1 MKAILGLLAGL
12 SAMLPVAV
20 AAKDF
25 AVGPQYDST
34 HVYVASADREAFVA
48 SFLATFGGSATKPN
62 LVQVTPT
69 PSKTISQLAQTPV
82 GTLSIF
88 AFQTPIP
95 YPFGGERT
103 GYLVTDLDAAVA
115 AAKAAGAAV
124 LVEPFPDP
132 IGRDALIEWPGGVGM
147 QLYWHNV
154 APHYPALATIP
165 ENRIYLTRG
174 AADAFIPAWL
184 RFSHGRVLSDDPAA
198 SGAAVGRP
206 NAKVRLV
213 RIQSLYGDM
222 LVVAGDGAWPWPYG
236 REISG
241 YGVTDLA
248 ATIDKAKAAGVTT
261 LIPAHDVGGRQ
272 EAMLQFPGG
281 FIAAVHGPAGR

>member
-1 MKAILGLLAGL
+1 MKAIVGLVAGVI
-12 SAMLPVAV
+12 AMLPGSAS
-20 AAKDF
+20 ARDF
-25 AVGPQYDST
+25 AVSPQYDST
-34 HVYVASADREAFVA
+34 HVYVAPADINAFLT
-48 SFLATFGGSATKPN
+48 SFTATFGGSVTKPN

-82 GTLSIF
+82 GTLSVF

-95 YPFGGERT
+95 FPFGSERT

-115 AAKAAGAAV
+115 AAKAAGATV

-132 IGRDALIEWPGGVGM
+132 IGRDALIQWPGGVGM
-147 QLYWHNV
+147 QLYWHTV

-165 ENRIYLTRG
+165 ENRIYLTKG
-174 AADAFIPAWL
+174 AADAFLRAWL
-184 RFSHGRVLSDDPAA
+184 RFSHGHILSDHSVI
-198 SGAAVGRP
+198 SGAAFGRSESQ
-206 NAKVRLV
+206 VRLV
-213 RIQSLYGDM
+213 RIQSRYGEM
-222 LVVAGDGAWPWPYG
+222 VVVAGDGAWPWPYG

-248 ATIDKAKAAGVTT
+248 ATLEKANAAGAVT
-261 LIPAHDVGGRQ
+261 LISAHDVDGRQ

-281 FIAAVHGPAGR
+281 YIAAVHGPAGR